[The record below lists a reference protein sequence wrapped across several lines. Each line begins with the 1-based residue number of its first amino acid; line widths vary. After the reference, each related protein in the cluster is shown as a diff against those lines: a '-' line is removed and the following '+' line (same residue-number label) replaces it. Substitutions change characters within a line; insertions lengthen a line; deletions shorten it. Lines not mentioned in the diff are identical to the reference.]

1 MSTSRVALS
10 LITLLSLAACGG
22 STPAPAATVDA
33 GASGTSSVAAIC
45 AAARRLNCTGVTN
58 CESEI
63 GAAFNGVAARCASVR
78 DAYFACAAR
87 ATNTTCAMVESG
99 EFSSCA
105 AQGAALQACDGAG
118 ADAGT
123 PNDDG
128 VAAATDTGAASC
140 GSTGASCCAGASPCQ
155 AGNNCN
161 TTSNTCEAC
170 GADGQICCP
179 ATSAL
184 CASGLRCS
192 PELRCSTTICG
203 EAGEPCCAGSMCI
216 GVNTCEMGT
225 CTAPF

>member
-1 MSTSRVALS
+1 MSSARLSFS

-22 STPAPAATVDA
+22 SNTPATNADSGATPT
-33 GASGTSSVAAIC
+33 GSVATIC
-45 AAARRLNCTGVTN
+45 AAARRLACTGVTN

-63 GAAFNGVAARCASVR
+63 GAVFNGFPARCAAAR

-87 ATNTTCAMVESG
+87 ATNTTCEMISTG
-99 EFSSCA
+99 QFSSCE
-105 AQGAALQACDGAG
+105 ALGRTLESCGGDS
-118 ADAGT
+118 DSGT

-128 VAAATDTGAASC
+128 VMPTTDTGSASC
-140 GSTGASCCAGASPCQ
+140 GATGASCCAGASPCQ

-203 EAGEPCCAGSMCI
+203 EAGEPCCAGSTCI